1 MGSGISADKDTLKP
15 LLLSQDLVDGS
26 ARLASDL
33 SFRVSFTNYMKSG
46 IWLDRLSRLV
56 PETHSKLTGVAGGES
71 EYVTCDEELE
81 DQDKL
86 TDLKASNKSESY
98 SKAMLHNS
106 SKSTAVSGYGRYA
119 ELYTGETGSF
129 PQGELLIILFIIIYP
144 IYLSSQEHVRFVKY
158 GIESGKGAQDE
169 HSGRSAA
176 SVSHRS
182 SGMVQT
188 NQSTRAQELLL
199 NCAAHY
205 DESFLQKQL
214 AVPSWL
220 QHVCAIFRDHTLAL
234 CITDTSRGGLPI
246 LFANRAFCAMFGF
259 EEPELVGNDFSI
271 LGGPDTEMPQ
281 LKLMNGSIHS
291 TETVKFAITLQNKAK
306 KSVLDLVAQ
315 KAVGAFSVS
324 THFAKAVF
332 PPEMLNMVDDVL
344 LFLSYLVKAPA
355 LPVRP
360 SWVP

>member
-1 MGSGISADKDTLKP
+1 MGSGVSADKDTLKP

-26 ARLASDL
+26 TRLAYDFP
-33 SFRVSFTNYMKSG
+33 FRVSFTNYIKSG

-56 PETHSKLTGVAGGES
+56 PETQICSAGVLGGES
-71 EYVTCDEELE
+71 EYVTCDEMREE
-81 DQDKL
+81 QDK
-86 TDLKASNKSESY
+86 TAALKASGKSEKY
-98 SKAMLHNS
+98 SKRTLPSS
-106 SKSTAVSGYGRYA
+106 SKSASVSRYSRYA

-129 PQGELLIILFIIIYP
+129 PQGELLIILFVIIYP
-144 IYLSSQEHVRFVKY
+144 IYLSSQEYERFVKF
-158 GIESGKGAQDE
+158 GIERGKDQDD
-169 HSGRSAA
+169 HSGRSVA
-176 SVSHRS
+176 SISHRN

-188 NQSTRAQELLL
+188 NQSKRAQELLL

-214 AVPSWL
+214 AVPSWI
-220 QHVCAIFRDHTLAL
+220 QRVCAVFRDHTLAL
-234 CITDTSRGGLPI
+234 CITDTSRGGQPI
-246 LFANRAFCAMFGF
+246 LFANKAFCAMFGF
-259 EEPELVGNDFSI
+259 EEPELIGNDFSI

-291 TETVKFAITLQNKAK
+291 TETVKFAITLQTKAK
-306 KSVLDLVAQ
+306 KPVLDLVAQ

-324 THFAKAVF
+324 THFAKTIF